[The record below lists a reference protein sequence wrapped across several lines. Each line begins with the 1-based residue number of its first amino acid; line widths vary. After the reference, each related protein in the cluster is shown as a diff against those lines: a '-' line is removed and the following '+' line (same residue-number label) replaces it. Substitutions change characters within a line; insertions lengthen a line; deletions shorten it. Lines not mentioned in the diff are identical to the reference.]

1 MALIDDIYQHI
12 TPTHLLYIRLK
23 KNHLEIKHIK
33 SGKTIKGSSEKPF
46 SNERL
51 LIADYLIAEAYAKE
65 LIAEL
70 LNSKRKLLDRALTIV
85 FQPADESIPDITP
98 SEKRIYVDF
107 ASFIGAKYYYLVEH
121 KRRLLDEEVR
131 EVVKGKQT
139 T

>member
-1 MALIDDIYQHI
+1 MALIDDIYQRI

-33 SGKTIKGSSEKPF
+33 SGKIIEGTSEKPF

-51 LIADYLIAEAYAKE
+51 LIADYLIAEEHAKQ

-70 LNSKRKLLDRALTIV
+70 LNSKRKLLDRALTILL
-85 FQPADESIPDITP
+85 QPADESIADITP

-121 KRRLLDEEVR
+121 QRRLLDEEVR
-131 EVVKGKQT
+131 EIAKGKRT